1 LHEREAMNVDAHDRI
16 PLRSIP
22 DLRGLAAEDASGL
35 HVGQLWGA
43 LAEADTG
50 LLRYLDLQLLRRPRH
65 VLVPIGHARIRSSRD
80 ETRVR
85 LRAALLEELEAIPA
99 YESDP
104 EGISDPYE
112 RALLAA
118 HGRAYHGERYY
129 AHPSFD
135 HTGLYAGTHP
145 LVRSGPAVAPEAPL
159 VPLREL
165 AGYRVAEDE
174 PDIRGWVLEGADGTA
189 VGQVHE
195 LIVEVR
201 AEKVRYV
208 VVGLEDA
215 PRQVVLP
222 VGYLQIDGA
231 REHVLAP
238 ALDGGDLHALP
249 GWTGGALERT
259 DEETVRAA
267 LQDRLRGA
275 RRYRAPDFLGDARD
289 SGPEEVGAQAGR

>member
-1 LHEREAMNVDAHDRI
+1 MDAHDRI
-16 PLRSIP
+16 PLRTVP

-104 EGISDPYE
+104 ERISDPYE

-135 HTGLYAGTHP
+135 HTGLYAGPHP
-145 LVRSGPAVAPEAPL
+145 LVRSGPALAPAAPL
-159 VPLREL
+159 LPLREL

-174 PDIRGWVLEGADGTA
+174 ADIRGWLLLGADGTA
-189 VGQVHE
+189 AGRIRE
-195 LIVEVR
+195 LIVAPA

-208 VVGLEDA
+208 IAELEDA
-215 PRQVVLP
+215 ARQVVLP

-238 ALDGGDLHALP
+238 ALDAADLHALP

-259 DEETVRAA
+259 DEEAVRTA
-267 LQDRLRGA
+267 LQDRMRGA
-275 RRYRAPDFLGDARD
+275 RRYRTPDFLGGARD
-289 SGPEEVGAQAGR
+289 SGAEEVGAQPGR